1 MKNTTMPTYEPE
13 ERFLRDWKRLTEEER
28 DRFTIAPRKF
38 VFDLKQGRG
47 FRKSLR
53 VKGVQKRKDVY
64 EMTWAD
70 NGRATFAY
78 GTSPNTGD
86 VHIIWRR
93 IGGHEILDEP

>member
-1 MKNTTMPTYEPE
+1 MPTYEPE
-13 ERFLRDWKRLTEEER
+13 ERFLRDWKRLTEEEQ
-28 DRFTIAPRKF
+28 DRFTIARRKF
-38 VFDLKQGRG
+38 VYDLKQGQG

-53 VKGVQKRKDVY
+53 VKGVQKRKEVY

-70 NGRATFAY
+70 NGRATFTY
-78 GTSPNTGD
+78 GASPNAGD